1 MPLAAPQFRL
11 HALSRDKPRRTMM
24 KKLILQ
30 MQMSV
35 DGFVGA
41 NEDHPWQLWEWG
53 DESGWDDE
61 LKQDFNAVFAG
72 IDTILLSRKM
82 VQEGYLTHW
91 GNAAKKFP
99 RDPFYA
105 FAQRVVDAQ
114 KVALSDKLKHSVW
127 ERTRVASGDLP
138 REVNALKAGEGGD
151 MAVFGGAGF
160 ASALIAA
167 GLVDEFQLFIN
178 PAVLGAG
185 RRIFDQGGFQNL
197 ALLGSKAYACG
208 MVVNSYAPV
217 G

>member
-1 MPLAAPQFRL
+1 
-11 HALSRDKPRRTMM
+11 M

-41 NEDHPWQLWEWG
+41 EDDHRWQLWEWG
-53 DESGWDDE
+53 DDSAWDDE
-61 LKQDFNAVFAG
+61 LKQDFNAVFEN

-82 VQEGYLTHW
+82 AEEGYLNHW
-91 GNAAKKFP
+91 GKAAAKFP
-99 RDPFYA
+99 KDRFYA
-105 FAQRVVDAQ
+105 FAQRIVEAQ
-114 KVALSDKLKHSVW
+114 KVVLSDRLKATRW
-127 ERTRVASGDLP
+127 ERTTIASGDLP
-138 REVNALKAGEGGD
+138 REVTRLRAGEGGNI
-151 MAVFGGAGF
+151 AVFGGAGF

-185 RRIFDQGGFQNL
+185 RRIFGQGGFSRL
-197 ALLGSKAYACG
+197 KLIGSKAYASG
-208 MVVNSYAPV
+208 MVVSRYAPA

>member
-1 MPLAAPQFRL
+1 
-11 HALSRDKPRRTMM
+11 M

-53 DESGWDDE
+53 DDSAWDEE
-61 LKQDFNAVFAG
+61 LKLDFNAVFAG

-82 VQEGYLTHW
+82 AQEGYLTHW
-91 GNAAKKFP
+91 GNAAKKYP

-105 FAQRVVDAQ
+105 FAQRIVEAHKVV
-114 KVALSDKLKHSVW
+114 LSDKLQQSAW
-127 ERTRVASGDLP
+127 EPAWESTRVASGDLP

-208 MVVNSYAPV
+208 MVVNRYAPV

>member
-1 MPLAAPQFRL
+1 
-11 HALSRDKPRRTMM
+11 M

-41 NEDHPWQLWEWG
+41 NEDHHWQLWEWG
-53 DESGWDDE
+53 DDISWDEE

-82 VQEGYLTHW
+82 AEEGYLSHW
-91 GNAAKKFP
+91 GNAAKKYP
-99 RDPFYA
+99 ADPFYA
-105 FAQRVVDAQ
+105 FAQRIVEAQ
-114 KVALSDKLKHSVW
+114 KVVLSDRLKTSRW
-127 ERTRVASGDLP
+127 ERTRVVSGDLP
-138 REVNALKAGEGGD
+138 REVWALKADEGGD
-151 MAVFGGAGF
+151 IAVFGGAGF

-185 RRIFDQGGFQNL
+185 RRIFDQGGFAKL
-197 ALLGSKAYACG
+197 LLLGSKAYACG
-208 MVVNSYAPV
+208 MVVNRYAPAE
-217 G
+217 

>member
-1 MPLAAPQFRL
+1 MR
-11 HALSRDKPRRTMM
+11 
-24 KKLILQ
+24 KLILQ

-41 NEDHPWQLWEWG
+41 AGNEHWQLWEWG
-53 DESGWDDE
+53 DNCPWDDE

-82 VQEGYLTHW
+82 AEEGYLSHW
-91 GNAAKKFP
+91 GNAAKNYP

-105 FAQRVVDAQ
+105 FAQRIVDAR
-114 KVALSDKLKHSVW
+114 KVVLTDKLAASRW
-127 ERTRVASGDLP
+127 ERTTLASGDLP
-138 REVNALKAGEGGD
+138 REVKALKAEGAGD

-178 PAVLGAG
+178 PAALGDG
-185 RRIFDQGGFQNL
+185 ERIFDQGGFRQL
-197 ALLGSKAYACG
+197 RLVGSKAYACG
-208 MVVNSYAPV
+208 MVVNRYAPA
-217 G
+217 

>member
-1 MPLAAPQFRL
+1 
-11 HALSRDKPRRTMM
+11 M
-24 KKLILQ
+24 KKLVLQ
-30 MQMSV
+30 MQMSI

-41 NEDHPWQLWEWG
+41 TEDHPWQLWEWG
-53 DESGWDDE
+53 DDSAWDDA

-72 IDTILLSRKM
+72 VDTILLSRKM
-82 VQEGYLTHW
+82 AQEGYLTHW
-91 GNAAKKFP
+91 GNAARKFP

-105 FAQRVVDAQ
+105 FAQRIVDAR
-114 KVALSDKLKHSVW
+114 KVVLSNKLKQSPSEPAW
-127 ERTRVASGDLP
+127 ERTSVASGDLP
-138 REVNALKAGEGGD
+138 REVNALKAGEGGGD

-185 RRIFDQGGFQNL
+185 RRIFDQGGFRNL
-197 ALLGSKAYACG
+197 RLLGSKAYACG
-208 MVVNSYAPV
+208 MVVSRYAPA

>member
-1 MPLAAPQFRL
+1 MR
-11 HALSRDKPRRTMM
+11 
-24 KKLILQ
+24 KLILQ

-53 DESGWDDE
+53 DDSSAWDEE

-82 VQEGYLTHW
+82 AEEGYLTHW

-105 FAQRVVDAQ
+105 FAQRVVDAH
-114 KVALSDKLKHSVW
+114 KVVLSDKLKASRW
-127 ERTRVASGDLP
+127 ERTTVASGDLP
-138 REVNALKAGEGGD
+138 REVEALKAGEGAD
-151 MAVFGGAGF
+151 MAVFSGAGF
-160 ASALIAA
+160 TSALIAA

-185 RRIFDQGGFQNL
+185 RRIFDQGGFRNL
-197 ALLGSKAYACG
+197 RLLGSKAYACG
-208 MVVNSYAPV
+208 MVVNRYEPV
-217 G
+217 R

>member
-1 MPLAAPQFRL
+1 
-11 HALSRDKPRRTMM
+11 M

-41 NEDHPWQLWEWG
+41 NENHPWQLWGWG
-53 DESGWDDE
+53 DDIGWDEE
-61 LKQDFNAVFAG
+61 LKRDFNAVFAG

-82 VQEGYLTHW
+82 AEEGYLTHW
-91 GNAAKKFP
+91 GNAARKYP
-99 RDPFYA
+99 ADPFYA
-105 FAQRVVDAQ
+105 FAQRIVEARKVVP
-114 KVALSDKLKHSVW
+114 SDRLETSRW
-127 ERTRVASGDLP
+127 ERTTVVSGDLP

-167 GLVDEFQLFIN
+167 GVVDEFQLFVN

-185 RRIFDQGGFQNL
+185 RRIFDQGGFRNL
-197 ALLGSKAYACG
+197 LLLGSKAYACG
-208 MVVNSYAPV
+208 MVVSRYAPA

>member
-1 MPLAAPQFRL
+1 
-11 HALSRDKPRRTMM
+11 M

-41 NEDHPWQLWEWG
+41 VEDHRWQLWDWG
-53 DESGWDDE
+53 EESDWDDE
-61 LKQDFNAVFAG
+61 LKADFNAVFDTV
-72 IDTILLSRKM
+72 DTILLSRKM
-82 VQEGYLTHW
+82 AEDDYVGHW
-91 GNAAKKFP
+91 SNAARKYPQDRFH
-99 RDPFYA
+99 A
-105 FAQRVVDAQ
+105 FAQRIVEAQ
-114 KVALSDKLKHSVW
+114 KVVLSDRLKASRW
-127 ERTRVASGDLP
+127 ERTRVAGGDLP

-151 MAVFGGAGF
+151 IAVFGGAGF

-185 RRIFDQGGFQNL
+185 RRIFDQGGFARL
-197 ALLGSKAYACG
+197 KLLGSKAYACG
-208 MVVNSYAPV
+208 MVVSRYAPA

>member
-1 MPLAAPQFRL
+1 
-11 HALSRDKPRRTMM
+11 M

-41 NEDHPWQLWEWG
+41 NDDHPWQLWEWG
-53 DESGWDDE
+53 DDIGWDE
-61 LKQDFNAVFAG
+61 ALKRDFNTVFTG

-82 VQEGYLTHW
+82 AEEGYLTHW

-99 RDPFYA
+99 GDTFYA
-105 FAQRVVDAQ
+105 FAQRIVDAK
-114 KVALSDKLKHSVW
+114 KVVPSDRLKASRW
-127 ERTRVASGDLP
+127 ERTTVVSGNLPGEVAT
-138 REVNALKAGEGGD
+138 LKAGEGGD

-160 ASALIAA
+160 ASALIVA

-185 RRIFDQGGFQNL
+185 RCIFDQGGFGKL
-197 ALLGSKAYACG
+197 RLLGSKAYACG
-208 MVVNSYAPV
+208 MVVNRYAPA

>member
-1 MPLAAPQFRL
+1 
-11 HALSRDKPRRTMM
+11 
-24 KKLILQ
+24 
-30 MQMSV
+30 MQISV

-41 NEDHPWQLWEWG
+41 NEDHRWQLWEWG
-53 DESGWDDE
+53 DDSAWDED

-82 VQEGYLTHW
+82 AEEGYLTHW

-99 RDPFYA
+99 GDRFYA
-105 FAQRVVDAQ
+105 FAQRIVEAQ
-114 KVALSDKLKHSVW
+114 KVVPSDKLEASRW
-127 ERTRVASGDLP
+127 ERTRVVSGDLP
-138 REVNALKAGEGGD
+138 REVDALKQGEGGNI
-151 MAVFGGAGF
+151 AVFGGAGF

-167 GLVDEFQLFIN
+167 GLVDEFQLFVN

-197 ALLGSKAYACG
+197 LLLGSKAYACG
-208 MVVNSYAPV
+208 MVVSRYAPA

>member
-1 MPLAAPQFRL
+1 
-11 HALSRDKPRRTMM
+11 M

-41 NEDHPWQLWEWG
+41 YDDHRWQLWEWG
-53 DESGWDDE
+53 DDIGWDDE
-61 LKQDFNAVFAG
+61 LKRDFNTVFAG

-82 VQEGYLTHW
+82 AEEGYLSHW

-105 FAQRVVDAQ
+105 FAQRIVEARKVVP
-114 KVALSDKLKHSVW
+114 SDRLKASRW
-127 ERTRVASGDLP
+127 ERTTVVSGDLP
-138 REVNALKAGEGGD
+138 REVEALKAGEGGD
-151 MAVFGGAGF
+151 IIVFGGAGF
-160 ASALIAA
+160 ASSLIAA

-185 RRIFDQGGFQNL
+185 LRIFDQGGFRNL
-197 ALLGSKAYACG
+197 RLLGSKAYACG
-208 MVVNSYAPV
+208 MVVNRYAPAR
-217 G
+217 